1 MCCSRTSQ
9 EANPSTC
16 ILCLHTVHAYYACI
30 LCMHTKH
37 AYCACMHT
45 MHACMHTMHAYS
57 ACILCMHTLHAYH
70 ACMHTMHACILCQS
84 HHILVA
90 PALTS
95 REGPLAMAKCRATKP
110 RKRCCARTRAPPNA
124 SVRWLR
130 AEHKKHARKCHTRAK
145 PPKKTMNK
153 AGDQG
158 KHRC

>member
-9 EANPSTC
+9 EANPTTC
-16 ILCLHTVHAYYACI
+16 KLCLHTVHAYYACI

-45 MHACMHTMHAYS
+45 MHACILCMHA
-57 ACILCMHTLHAYH
+57 CIPCMHTLHAYH
-70 ACMHTMHACILCQS
+70 ACMHTMHAYILCQT

-110 RKRCCARTRAPPNA
+110 RKRCCARTRAPPHA

-130 AEHKKHARKCHTRAK
+130 AEHKRHATKCHTRAK
-145 PPKKTMNK
+145 PPKK
-153 AGDQG
+153 Q
-158 KHRC
+158 